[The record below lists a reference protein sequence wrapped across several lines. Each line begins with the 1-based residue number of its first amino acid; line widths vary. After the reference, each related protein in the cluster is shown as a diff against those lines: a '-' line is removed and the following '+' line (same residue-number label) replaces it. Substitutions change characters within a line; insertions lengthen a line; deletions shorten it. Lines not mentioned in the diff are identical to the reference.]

1 MKRARSIVQAG
12 PLVRTSMAVSL
23 SAMLCVPLCTSAASV
38 PASAVPVQAVTQG
51 QSVKGTI
58 VDETGTPMIG
68 VTVKVKGGKAASVT
82 DLDGNFSIAAKP
94 GDELEVSYVG
104 YKSATVKVKSGYV
117 KVTMEQDMTNLDD
130 VVVIGYGTVKK
141 RDLTGAVTTMKN
153 EDIVVAPTSNV
164 MEALQG
170 KVAGMDITKTT
181 GEIGE
186 DVNILLR
193 GSRSI
198 YGDNKPLFIVDGLP
212 GNYSDLNPN
221 DIESID
227 VLKDASSTAIYG
239 SAGANG
245 VVIITTKRGQTASAV
260 RPNTSTG

>member
-1 MKRARSIVQAG
+1 MQ
-12 PLVRTSMAVSL
+12 
-23 SAMLCVPLCTSAASV
+23 
-38 PASAVPVQAVTQG
+38 QG
-51 QSVKGTI
+51 QTVKGNI
-58 VDETGTPMIG
+58 VDETGQPMIG
-68 VTVKVKGGKAASVT
+68 VTVKVKGGRAATVT
-82 DLDGNFSIAAKP
+82 DLDGNFSISAKP

-104 YKSATVKVKSGYV
+104 YKTATVRATAAPMKIN
-117 KVTMEQDMTNLDD
+117 METEATSLDD

-141 RDLTGAVTTMKN
+141 RDLTGAVTSMKS
-153 EDIVVAPTSNV
+153 EDIVIAPTTNV

-198 YGDNKPLFIVDGLP
+198 YGDNSPLFIVDGLP

-227 VLKDASSTAIYG
+227 VLKDASSTAI
-239 SAGANG
+239 
-245 VVIITTKRGQTASAV
+245 
-260 RPNTSTG
+260 

>member
-1 MKRARSIVQAG
+1 MKKSKKHCSGMA
-12 PLVRTSMAVSL
+12 LMRTSVAVSL
-23 SAMLCVPLCTSAASV
+23 SAMLCVPLYTSAASAPASSV
-38 PASAVPVQAVTQG
+38 PAQAVTQG
-51 QSVKGTI
+51 QTVKGSV
-58 VDETGTPMIG
+58 VDETGAPMIG
-68 VTVKVKGGKAASVT
+68 VTVKVKDGKAAAVT

-94 GDELEVSYVG
+94 GDELEITYVG
-104 YKSATVKVKSGYV
+104 YKTATVRATAAPVR
-117 KVTMEQDMTNLDD
+117 VTMEPDVASLDD

-153 EDIVVAPTSNV
+153 EDIVVAPTTNV

-170 KVAGMDITKTT
+170 KVAGMDITKTS

-221 DIESID
+221 DI
-227 VLKDASSTAIYG
+227 
-239 SAGANG
+239 
-245 VVIITTKRGQTASAV
+245 
-260 RPNTSTG
+260 